1 MSTLLRK
8 RMREDLNIRNYS
20 IHTIDA
26 YLRCVA
32 HFAKYFGKSPE
43 LLGVEH
49 IREYQVFLVET
60 MKATWS
66 SLNQTVCALRFFY
79 QVTLDRPDV
88 IKHIPYARREKKLPV
103 VLSLKEVRQFFRSI
117 GSLKQRTIVMTMYGA
132 GLRVSEA
139 TRLLVEDI
147 DSPRM
152 VIRVQQGKGRKDRY
166 VPLSPTLLEQLRK
179 YWKAYQP
186 DFWLYPGQSKNLPIT
201 RGAVQRA
208 IADARRK
215 AGMKKR
221 VTCHTM
227 RHCYATHHL
236 EAGTDLRSIQLW
248 LGHRSLNSTAVY
260 LHVAAEAS
268 QSNHEAVDLLR
279 LDPDNHTE
287 G

>member
-79 QVTLDRPDV
+79 QVTLGQPDV

-103 VLSLKEVRQFFRSI
+103 VLSLKEVWQFFRSI

-132 GLRVSEA
+132 GVRVSEA

-147 DSPRM
+147 DSQRM
-152 VIRVQQGKGRKDRY
+152 VIRVQQGKGKKDRY

-179 YWKAYQP
+179 YWKAFQP

-215 AGMKKR
+215 AGMQKTTREKASR
-221 VTCHTM
+221 
-227 RHCYATHHL
+227 RL
-236 EAGTDLRSIQLW
+236 E
-248 LGHRSLNSTAVY
+248 
-260 LHVAAEAS
+260 
-268 QSNHEAVDLLR
+268 
-279 LDPDNHTE
+279 P
-287 G
+287 